1 MAGNRHVGERSGF
14 LVIKWITQ
22 FLAGTLPTPTA
33 ADSLHAAQKVALL
46 SDIDAQILAA
56 ENVGPSKI
64 ENVKAERRPIR
75 DKNIG
80 TELSMPVST
89 LLDAYYGIG
98 MGGEQPFKAQRRF
111 TQFVR
116 IATLPIPHRTANA
129 DGFGTVAL
137 AEDAQ
142 DAIYDTIRRTARLMT
157 VEGKS
162 LPFGEEILDQ
172 HDSQLRHVAQQFTRF
187 LSKGLL
193 TGDAPWP
200 YAQ

>member
-1 MAGNRHVGERSGF
+1 
-14 LVIKWITQ
+14 
-22 FLAGTLPTPTA
+22 
-33 ADSLHAAQKVALL
+33 
-46 SDIDAQILAA
+46 
-56 ENVGPSKI
+56 
-64 ENVKAERRPIR
+64 
-75 DKNIG
+75 
-80 TELSMPVST
+80 MPVST

-98 MGGEQPFKAQRRF
+98 MGGEQPIKAQRRF